1 MGLIY
6 RRGKTIMPNEKYI
19 KQILEKISF
28 PRLSGTRFERKA
40 AQCIKKE
47 IEHLNLPPK
56 IQSFQFTSFYPRIY
70 KKTSFLLLFWVILVL
85 FVNINAVFTLM
96 NILIVLLIFIPLV
109 LITRKPE
116 NIRIGKK
123 YTSENV
129 YVNLNPDSKD
139 GPNQNIIAKR
149 LQVLF
154 LCHIDS
160 KSQKLSIKLRVISVK
175 VWIYSLFMIIIFLV
189 FKYLYLRENLIFNL
203 ILSIIIGVHFI
214 ATILQI
220 INYTHNKSPGA
231 IDNASGISLVLD
243 LLSYYRKPEL
253 RPNNIDLWFIFTG
266 SEETGT
272 MGVRH
277 FFEIIKNYD
286 ESNIRYLNLDSIA
299 KALDIFGP
307 LKSEVKKDKFLS
319 TFFEF
324 SKELEPKFHLKRYL
338 LAVNRSD
345 GYYLKRLGL
354 TGLGLGDKTSY
365 KYIHSPQD
373 TPDKVSAKFLA
384 DVSRVIVKFLKEF
397 DNTLM

>member
-1 MGLIY
+1 
-6 RRGKTIMPNEKYI
+6 MPDENYI
-19 KQILEKISF
+19 KEILEKVSF
-28 PRLSGTRFERKA
+28 PRLSGTISERKA

-47 IEHLNLPPK
+47 IEHLNLLPK

-70 KKTSFLLLFWVILVL
+70 KKIAFLLLFWVILVL
-85 FVNINAVFTLM
+85 FVNYNTMFTIM
-96 NILIVLLIFIPLV
+96 NIFIVLLIFLPLV

-116 NIRIGKK
+116 DIRLGKK
-123 YTSENV
+123 YWSENV
-129 YVNLNPDSKD
+129 YVTLNPDRQD
-139 GPNQNIIAKR
+139 GLNQNMITKR

-175 VWIYSLFMIIIFLV
+175 LWIYSLFIIIISLV
-189 FKYLYLRENLIFNL
+189 LKYLYFSENLIFNL
-203 ILSIIIGVHFI
+203 ILSIIIGFHFI
-214 ATILQI
+214 ATILQL
-220 INYTHNKSPGA
+220 INSTHNKSPGA

-243 LLSYYRKPEL
+243 LLSYFSKPEHSL
-253 RPNNIDLWFIFTG
+253 SKIDLWFVFTG

-277 FFEIIKNYD
+277 FSENIKNYD
-286 ESNIRYLNLDSIA
+286 ESNVRYLNLDSIA

-307 LKSEVKKDKFLS
+307 LKSKVKTDKFLS

-338 LAVNRSD
+338 VAVNRSD

-354 TGLGLGDKTSY
+354 TGIGLGDKSSY

-397 DNTLM
+397 DNNLM

>member
-1 MGLIY
+1 
-6 RRGKTIMPNEKYI
+6 MPDENYI
-19 KQILEKISF
+19 KEILEKVSF
-28 PRLSGTRFERKA
+28 PRLSGTISERKA

-47 IEHLNLPPK
+47 IEHLNLLPK

-70 KKTSFLLLFWVILVL
+70 KKIAFLLLFWVILVL
-85 FVNINAVFTLM
+85 FVNYNTMFTIM
-96 NILIVLLIFIPLV
+96 NIFIVLLIFLPLV

-116 NIRIGKK
+116 DIRLGKK
-123 YTSENV
+123 YWSENV
-129 YVNLNPDSKD
+129 YVTLNPDRQD
-139 GPNQNIIAKR
+139 GLNQNMITKR

-175 VWIYSLFMIIIFLV
+175 LWIYSLFIIIISLV
-189 FKYLYLRENLIFNL
+189 LKYLYFSENLIFNL
-203 ILSIIIGVHFI
+203 ILSIIIGFHFI
-214 ATILQI
+214 ATILQL
-220 INYTHNKSPGA
+220 INSTHNKSPGA

-243 LLSYYRKPEL
+243 LLSYFSKPEHSL
-253 RPNNIDLWFIFTG
+253 SKIDLWFVFTG

-277 FFEIIKNYD
+277 FSENIKNYD
-286 ESNIRYLNLDSIA
+286 ESNVRYLNLDSIA

-307 LKSEVKKDKFLS
+307 LKSKVKMDKFLS

-338 LAVNRSD
+338 VAVNRSD

-354 TGLGLGDKTSY
+354 TGIGLGDKSSY

-397 DNTLM
+397 DNNLM